1 MYFIIFVVLWYVATW
16 AGKHSVNLA
25 NGMNYNQQYFLQ
37 GIWGILVHTIK
48 GLTMGYSI
56 WFFYYCFVNYPYD
69 LF

>member
-37 GIWGILVHTIK
+37 GIWGILVHAIK
-48 GLTMGYSI
+48 GLTVGYSI
-56 WFFYYCFVNYPYD
+56 WLVYYCIKHYQYY